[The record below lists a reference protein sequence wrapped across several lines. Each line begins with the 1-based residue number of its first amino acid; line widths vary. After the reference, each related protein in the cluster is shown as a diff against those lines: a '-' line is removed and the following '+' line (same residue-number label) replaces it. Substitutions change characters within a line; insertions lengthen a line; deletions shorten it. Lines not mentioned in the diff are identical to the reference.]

1 MTRYEAHVVLNQV
14 REGINYPQSVIL
26 KALVTTGDIDVRCF
40 ELGSAAVSRTTD
52 SSYTHSVSVHLPIL
66 EG

>member
-1 MTRYEAHVVLNQV
+1 MTKHEAHIVLNQV

-40 ELGSAAVSRTTD
+40 ELGSAAISRTTD
-52 SSYTHSVSVHLPIL
+52 SPYTHSVRVLLPSV

>member
-1 MTRYEAHVVLNQV
+1 MNKHEAHIVLNQV
-14 REGINYPQSVIL
+14 REGVLHPESVVI
-26 KALVTTGDIDVRCF
+26 KALVTTGDINVRCF

-52 SSYTHSVSVHLPIL
+52 SPHTHSVSVHLPIL